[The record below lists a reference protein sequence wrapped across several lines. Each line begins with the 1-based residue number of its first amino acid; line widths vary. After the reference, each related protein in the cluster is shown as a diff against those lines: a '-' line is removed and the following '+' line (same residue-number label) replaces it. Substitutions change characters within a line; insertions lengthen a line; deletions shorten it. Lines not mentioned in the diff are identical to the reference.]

1 MPSEIDRSGPAQA
14 DDQRLLP
21 LLRRLH
27 QQAREE
33 YGAIKRWRAAQASGL
48 RCGRHRIARL
58 RKLAR
63 LDPRRIRRFRV
74 VVEHHQL
81 PPPASNLLQQRVAT
95 TALNRVWGD
104 FTLVA
109 TRGGVALCRD
119 PVGFVCT
126 ASDRLGDEQQ
136 AGSTVDA
143 RCPGHGG
150 VPTAGVT
157 GAHSSLGPSAQY
169 SCLAYQRQLTTLG
182 MTPSMSRKGNCY
194 DNAVTES
201 FFSTLKNEL
210 VHHQPYTRGT
220 RRAERSLPLLK
231 CSTIASGC
239 IKVWHT

>member
-109 TRGGVALCRD
+109 TRGGWLYVAVLLD
-119 PVGFVCT
+119 LY
-126 ASDRLGDEQQ
+126 A
-136 AGSTVDA
+136 
-143 RCPGHGG
+143 
-150 VPTAGVT
+150 
-157 GAHSSLGPSAQY
+157 
-169 SCLAYQRQLTTLG
+169 
-182 MTPSMSRKGNCY
+182 
-194 DNAVTES
+194 
-201 FFSTLKNEL
+201 
-210 VHHQPYTRGT
+210 
-220 RRAERSLPLLK
+220 RRAIGWAMSSKLDQQWTLDALAMAVCQRR
-231 CSTIASGC
+231 
-239 IKVWHT
+239 V